1 MKWRKRLSNRDQK
14 SKERLWTTFF
24 NMVVTVP
31 AGYVSKEHES
41 CELDKSYR
49 NKKHPPQVW
58 DKVQTIKDYV
68 GC

>member
-1 MKWRKRLSNRDQK
+1 MEKKIVEIATKDPRKDYGLPFSTWSLRSCRICIQG
-14 SKERLWTTFF
+14 
-24 NMVVTVP
+24 
-31 AGYVSKEHES
+31 AES